1 MTYPWL
7 VPLWQRLSAQ
17 PERLPHALLLE
28 GPRGIGKRDFALA
41 FAHALLCETPVQDG
55 HACGQCV
62 ACHWLAQDSHPDFR
76 LLEPLTAEEKGEEE
90 GATAEEG
97 PPKRKKYEI
106 TIAQV
111 RALADF
117 VNLSSHRAGSRVVI
131 IHPAEA
137 LNPAASNALLKTLE
151 EPSPNTHFLLV
162 SHQPHFLLPTIKSRS
177 FSLSMPQP
185 SPSQAAAWLKDQ
197 GIHEAEL
204 CLALAGGAPLLA
216 REFADADYLKERR
229 LFLSALQA
237 PKQLNW
243 LALAEQGARADLAA
257 RIDWLQKWLYDLVSS
272 RLARQVRYNVD
283 FASGLQDL
291 AARVNLSR
299 VQQFARELAQIKRRL
314 QHPLNPQ
321 LLLESVLL
329 SYLTAVN

>member
-7 VPLWQRLSAQ
+7 TPIWQHLNAQ
-17 PERLPHALLLE
+17 GERLPHALLLE
-28 GPRGIGKRDFALA
+28 GPRGIGKRDFALS
-41 FAHALLCETPVQDG
+41 FARALLCETPTNDG
-55 HACGQCV
+55 NACGQCP
-62 ACHWLAQDSHPDFR
+62 ACHWLLQDSHPDFR
-76 LLEPLTAEEKGEEE
+76 LLEPITGEEE
-90 GATAEEG
+90 GVSDDG
-97 PPKRKKYEI
+97 PPSRKRREI
-106 TIAQV
+106 NIAQV
-111 RALADF
+111 RALGDF
-117 VNLSSHRAGSRVVI
+117 VNLSSHRAGGRVVV

-151 EPSPNTHFLLV
+151 EPSAHTHFLLV

-177 FSLSMPQP
+177 HRISMPQP
-185 SPSQAAAWLKDQ
+185 NATEAAAWLKEQ
-197 GIHEAEL
+197 GIQEAEL

-216 REFADADYLKERR
+216 RDFADADYLKERR
-229 LFLSALQA
+229 LFLTALQT

-243 LALAEQGARADLAA
+243 LALAEQGARAELAP
-257 RIDWLQKWLYDLVSS
+257 RFDWLQKWLYDLISS
-272 RLARQVRYNVD
+272 RLAQRVRYNLD
-283 FASGLQDL
+283 FANGLQDL
-291 AARVNLSR
+291 ASRVNLAR

>member
-41 FAHALLCETPVQDG
+41 FAQALLCETPTHDG

-76 LLEPLTAEEKGEEE
+76 LLEPLTGEEE

-97 PPKRKKYEI
+97 PPTRKRREI
-106 TIAQV
+106 NIAQV

-117 VNLSSHRAGSRVVI
+117 VNLSSHRAGNRVVV

-185 SPSQAAAWLKDQ
+185 SPAQAAAWLKDQ

-216 REFADADYLKERR
+216 RDFADADYLKERR

-257 RIDWLQKWLYDLVSS
+257 RFDWLQKWLYDLVSS

-291 AARVNLSR
+291 ATRVNLFR

>member
-1 MTYPWL
+1 MSYPWFS
-7 VPLWQRLSAQ
+7 PLWQRLSAQ

-28 GPRGIGKRDFALA
+28 GPRGIGKRDFALE
-41 FAHALLCETPVQDG
+41 FAHALLCETPTQDG

-62 ACHWLAQDSHPDFR
+62 ACHWLTQDSHPDFR
-76 LLEPLTAEEKGEEE
+76 LLEPLTGDEE
-90 GATAEEG
+90 GIAEEG
-97 PPKRKKYEI
+97 PPTRKRREI
-106 TIAQV
+106 NIAQV

-117 VNLSSHRAGSRVVI
+117 VNLSSHRAGGRVVV

-185 SPSQAAAWLKDQ
+185 SHAQAAAWLKEL
-197 GIHEAEL
+197 GVHEAEL

-216 REFADADYLKERR
+216 RDFADADYLKERR
-229 LFLSALQA
+229 IFLSALQA
-237 PKQLNW
+237 PTQLNW

-257 RIDWLQKWLYDLVSS
+257 RFDWLQKWLYDLVSS
-272 RLARQVRYNVD
+272 RLASHVRYNLD

-291 AARVNLSR
+291 ATRVNLSR

>member
-7 VPLWQRLSAQ
+7 VPLWRHLNAQ
-17 PERLPHALLLE
+17 ADRLPHALLLE
-28 GPRGIGKRDFALA
+28 GPRGIGKRDFALS
-41 FAHALLCETPVQDG
+41 FARALLCETPADDG

-76 LLEPLTAEEKGEEE
+76 LLEPITEDEKGDEE
-90 GATAEEG
+90 GATEKAS
-97 PPKRKKYEI
+97 PSRKRREI
-106 TIAQV
+106 NIAQV

-117 VNLSSHRAGSRVVI
+117 VNLSSHRAGGRVVV

-151 EPSPNTHFLLV
+151 EPSADTHFLLV

-177 FSLSMPQP
+177 HRISMPQP
-185 SPSQAAAWLKDQ
+185 SPAQAAIWLKEQ

-216 REFADADYLKERR
+216 RDFADADYLKERH
-229 LFLSALQA
+229 LFLSALQT

-243 LALAEQGARADLAA
+243 LALAEQGARAELAP
-257 RIDWLQKWLYDLVSS
+257 RFDWLQKWLYDLISS
-272 RLARQVRYNVD
+272 RLTRHVRYNLD

-291 AARVNLSR
+291 AMRVNLHR